1 MCINLIIITSYFKIN
16 PRLYYFVLFVL
27 LLNHRKY
34 GFKIALDKNLSKRL
48 QGKSDL
54 SLMNYDFIYKV
65 RNYFLNFQRCVL
77 HYVLVVQLKLFVIQ
91 SLLLTF
97 TYFQDEKTRKKEGND
112 YLVSANFMNLTTLS
126 SMEHLI
132 LDHPLF
138 GQYYWICGVLYLN
151 KIL

>member
-65 RNYFLNFQRCVL
+65 RNYFLNF
-77 HYVLVVQLKLFVIQ
+77 
-91 SLLLTF
+91 
-97 TYFQDEKTRKKEGND
+97 
-112 YLVSANFMNLTTLS
+112 
-126 SMEHLI
+126 
-132 LDHPLF
+132 
-138 GQYYWICGVLYLN
+138 
-151 KIL
+151 